1 MRAAFP
7 SLLLLVLALA
17 SQTACV
23 KPPPPVHVFRIGD
36 RVPVGPL
43 VYNILDADWR
53 AQIGDGSQVRV
64 PARRFLIVHLSV
76 TNGGAETLSMP
87 VLRLVDDTGHAYSES
102 MDGMNV
108 PSWLGLI
115 RKLKP
120 VDTLE

>member
-7 SLLLLVLALA
+7 SLPLVLALA
-17 SQTACV
+17 WQPACV
-23 KPPPPVHVFRIGD
+23 KPAPPAHVFRIGD

-53 AQIGDGSQVRV
+53 AQIGYGSQVRV

-76 TNGGAETLSMP
+76 TNGGAEVLSMP
-87 VLRLVDDTGHAYSES
+87 VLRLVDETGHAYVES

-108 PSWLGLI
+108 PSWL
-115 RKLKP
+115 
-120 VDTLE
+120 